1 MRIKAEISKDGK
13 TLTADTFKDL
23 MYFLDKTNQFP
34 KNCKIKELVIKNAS
48 SNFTIND
55 IKNMLRHA
63 MLQTVEWFE
72 IVSPD
77 SRLCTK
83 GGLLYS
89 ADGTSLYLC
98 PNGRKGT
105 LIIPDGTTVI
115 TDFVGKSCAFSTV
128 VIPDSVRRIDG
139 YSFALN
145 YTLEEIE
152 GCKNV
157 EQIGDYAFAD
167 CHQLKKFPFGEC
179 IKTIGKYA
187 FGNTML
193 TDIYLPEGLSHVGR
207 QAFNTICITYG
218 LQTWVGPSQMYDIR
232 IPSTLKYIEPYA
244 FANAAN
250 IYTPFVNSALIQAG
264 MRSGNLKHCHECNI
278 WKLKIDGKPDVIMPK
293 TCSTSA
299 CASKMANKINTAFG
313 IKTAQNDKSAT
324 GNPPELYQYSPG
336 STGLTAALE
345 QCRKYPNGRLK
356 RFITQN
362 VSVIFYNLIIS
373 PLNNNGEEI
382 MVSLINDKVFTDTAL
397 KHLLKEVE
405 KVEDTQ
411 NLTVLKTYILNSIS
425 NYPQNTFRI

>member
-1 MRIKAEISKDGK
+1 MRINAEISKDGK

-34 KNCKIKELVIKNAS
+34 KDCKIKELVIKNAS

-115 TDFVGKSCAFSTV
+115 TDFVCKSCAFSTV
-128 VIPDSVRRIDG
+128 MIPDSVRRIDG
-139 YSFALN
+139 YSFSRN

-167 CHQLKKFPFGEC
+167 CHQLKKFPFGER

-382 MVSLINDKVFTDTAL
+382 MVSLIKDRVFTDTAL
-397 KHLLKEVE
+397 KKLLEEIE
-405 KVEDTQ
+405 KYACKG
-411 NLTVLKTYILNSIS
+411 NLTTLKAYVLGAIQKKST
-425 NYPQNTFRI
+425 TFKI